1 MMTKSDQYEK
11 YINNLINQ
19 FALAKGISNVDIN
32 SEEFINEFN
41 EWLIEQKNI
50 GKEYLSILDEIG
62 FNIDDSNCIEVGKG
76 KYDSIV
82 KDLST
87 TIITPDYTL
96 LYRGLRNRVI
106 NGDINVLNG
115 YPMLIN
121 YTSMGNIM
129 SKYFINSNIYMTQNP
144 FNSSNIL
151 NWDKIYNSGNNI
163 IIGSY
168 GKTQDKDKNKKI
180 DELIEFKNKLQD
192 DFICENIISGD
203 TYINILGSNPKVKK
217 LVKSI

>member
-1 MMTKSDQYEK
+1 MITKSEQYER
-11 YINNLINQ
+11 YMNNLINQ
-19 FALAKGISNVDIN
+19 FALAKGIENADID
-32 SEEFINEFN
+32 SKEFIKEFSD
-41 EWLIEQKNI
+41 WVKEQEAI
-50 GKEYLSILDEIG
+50 GSEYLSILKEFG
-62 FNIDDSNCIEVGKG
+62 FNIDDSNSTEVGKG
-76 KYDSIV
+76 KYDSVV

-96 LYRGLRNRVI
+96 LYRGFKNRII

-129 SKYFINSNIYMTQNP
+129 SKYFINLNTYITQNP
-144 FNSSNIL
+144 FSSSNIL
-151 NWDKIYNSGNNI
+151 GWDKIHNSGNNI

-168 GKTQDKDKNKKI
+168 GKIYDKDKNKKI
-180 DELIEFKNKLQD
+180 GELIEFRNRLQN

-203 TYINILGSNPKVKK
+203 TYINILGSNPKVKR
-217 LVKSI
+217 LVKGI